1 MDTLR
6 RTCWAISL
14 EGEICPTLGAFF
26 TIDQVIREDP
36 AGAVVVRAWPGHRNI
51 GRGSCRSALADGV
64 ERRSTAVVRG
74 LSVYSRRRPV
84 NFNVIVVVS
93 GEWCD
98 GEQRSVAIHCH
109 RILLMYSGR
118 DGVKLCTRKFVA
130 WGSTSRPGSRGASV
144 TLGHLNKAFGSARI
158 ARCPR
163 ARELVAQRGGL
174 SAAGRA
180 TRGPRLDDRSV
191 HDSPQIR
198 IKTAPSGLESIS
210 GCRVPR
216 CVAQNG
222 VPPFRL
228 GILYIFS

>member
-1 MDTLR
+1 MSYRL
-6 RTCWAISL
+6 
-14 EGEICPTLGAFF
+14 
-26 TIDQVIREDP
+26 
-36 AGAVVVRAWPGHRNI
+36 
-51 GRGSCRSALADGV
+51 
-64 ERRSTAVVRG
+64 VRG
-74 LSVYSRRRPV
+74 CRP
-84 NFNVIVVVS
+84 
-93 GEWCD
+93 
-98 GEQRSVAIHCH
+98 
-109 RILLMYSGR
+109 
-118 DGVKLCTRKFVA
+118 KLNSAASIPCLRTRKFVA
-130 WGSTSRPGSRGASV
+130 WGSTPRPGSRAASV
-144 TLGHLNKAFGSARI
+144 TLGHPNKAFGSARI

-222 VPPFRL
+222 APPSRHRTLLREVRWRPPKWGSRVPATLAPDGGAPRTRESHPSAAGTL
-228 GILYIFS
+228 GTRAVRPCAGWWLVTTPLLEATRPTSARRSGRAT